1 MTDDTLY
8 RLDSNASILV
18 TEDLM
23 TGDTERYSES
33 RLQEYRTDTG
43 LTANLTALDQVID
56 YVVNESDDFEEGDE
70 GDESIDAAVGPAVRK
85 YIDIPLRDA
94 GDPRIW
100 HYLAVGRYPEFVRY
114 RWPRDTTDRTHKSM
128 KEKFLGSTQDLY
140 TNAFSRLWFMA
151 EFSRDGDD
159 YTETEGILAQ
169 AYRSNRIFD
178 RMDLRRYRTG
188 RALSKIANSEP
199 DEDVL
204 EDTAKAVSH
213 QWSVTSEGFLLDK
226 ELKDLISDIHGEV
239 S

>member
-1 MTDDTLY
+1 MTKETLY
-8 RLDSNASILV
+8 RLDSNATILV

-23 TGDTERYSES
+23 TGNKEQYSES
-33 RLQEYRTDTG
+33 RLREYRTDTG

-56 YVVNESDDFEEGDE
+56 FVVNQSDDFGEGDA
-70 GDESIDAAVGPAVRK
+70 SIDAAVGPAVRK

-114 RWPRDTTDRTHKSM
+114 RWPRDATNRSHKSM

-151 EFSRDGDD
+151 EFSREGDD
-159 YTETEGILAQ
+159 YTETEGILSET
-169 AYRSNRIFD
+169 YRSNRIFD
-178 RMDLRRYRTG
+178 RMDLRRPRTG
-188 RALSKIANSEP
+188 RVLSKISNREP
-199 DEDVL
+199 DETIL
-204 EDTAKAVSH
+204 EETAKAVSH
-213 QWSVTSEGFLLDK
+213 QWSVTSEGFLLDG
-226 ELKDLISDIHGEV
+226 ELEELIDEIHAEL

>member
-1 MTDDTLY
+1 MTNDTLY

-23 TGDTERYSES
+23 TGDKERYSES
-33 RLQEYRTDTG
+33 RLREYRTDTG

-56 YVVNESDDFEEGDE
+56 FVVNQSNDFKK

-85 YIDIPLRDA
+85 YIDIPLREA

-100 HYLAVGRYPEFVRY
+100 HYLAVGRYPGFVRY

-151 EFSRDGDD
+151 DFSRDKDD

-169 AYRSNRIFD
+169 TYRSNRIFD
-178 RMDLRRYRTG
+178 RMDLRRQRTG
-188 RALSKIANSEP
+188 RFLSKIANREP
-199 DEDVL
+199 DDTVL
-204 EDTAKAVSH
+204 ERTAKAVSH
-213 QWSVTSEGFLLDK
+213 QWSVTNEGVLLDD
-226 ELKDLISDIHGEV
+226 ELEDLIDEIYGEV
-239 S
+239 K